1 MHVINAETPDS
12 GLAAALLLLKTQ
24 GRAAP
29 SRNGTVIRA
38 PGPVATVYRNPLRRV
53 MLSPLRDANPFFH
66 LYEAIW
72 MLAGRNDAE
81 AVARYANTMN
91 SFASEEGKL
100 WGAYGYR
107 WREFFGFDQLAE
119 IIKLIREDRT
129 TRRAVLTMWS
139 PVGDLIPFDAASREG
154 ARASKDVPCNTQ
166 VYFDPTQGV
175 LDMTVCNR
183 SNDIVWG
190 CYGANLV
197 HMSFLHEF
205 VAIATGL
212 PTGTYTQMSN
222 NFHAYVDRP
231 DVARLFEGFVPDDR
245 YTDFRSL
252 IGGRHYPI
260 MHTEWDEYLAECAL
274 FAEQPTADNWNDP
287 FLQNVAGPMM
297 EAHAAYKSDRLGL
310 ALSICEDIQAP
321 DWQAASVEWLQRR
334 VAKRQE
340 SARKLMD
347 GEETL

>member
-1 MHVINAETPDS
+1 MHVINAVTPDS
-12 GLAAALLLLKTQ
+12 GLAAAILLLKTQ
-24 GRAAP
+24 GRVTA
-29 SRNGTVIRA
+29 SRNGRVVRA
-38 PGPVATVYRNPLRRV
+38 PSPVATVYRNPLRRV

-72 MLAGRNDAE
+72 MLAGRKDAA
-81 AVARYANTMN
+81 AVANYAGTMN
-91 SFASEEGKL
+91 SFASEDGQL

-119 IIKLIREDRT
+119 IIKLIHDDKT

-139 PVGDLIPFDAASREG
+139 PAGDLVPANGGEEG
-154 ARASKDVPCNTQ
+154 AKASKDVPCNTQ
-166 VYFDPTQGV
+166 VFFDPTQGV

-205 VAIATGL
+205 VALATGL
-212 PTGTYTQMSN
+212 PTGTYTQISN

-245 YTDFRSL
+245 YTDFNSL
-252 IGGRHYPI
+252 IGGQHHSI
-260 MHTEWDEYLAECAL
+260 MSTAWEEYLAECAL
-274 FAEQPTADNWNDP
+274 FAEAPTAGHWDDP
-287 FLQNVAGPMM
+287 FLRHVAGPMM
-297 EAHAAYKSDRLGL
+297 EAYAMYKADDLDAALKHCWR
-310 ALSICEDIQAP
+310 IQAP
-321 DWQAASVEWLQRR
+321 DWQAAAAEWFQRR
-334 VAKRQE
+334 IAKRQE
-340 SARKLMD
+340 SARKLLD
-347 GEETL
+347 GEESL